1 MRTPISRQIVEFEDD
16 QGAGTHARHYSRYV
30 HRDFIVWL
38 SPAGRWTCGPANAD
52 TLERV
57 VQEVTEDE
65 PAFSYHEGCSSLLV
79 SRDIAEIMLAN
90 CRVGVTY

>member
-1 MRTPISRQIVEFEDD
+1 MKTPISRQIVEFENDGD
-16 QGAGTHARHYSRYV
+16 AGEHARHYSRYV

-38 SPAGRWTCGPANAD
+38 APNGRWTCGPANTA

-57 VQEVTEDE
+57 EREVTEDE
-65 PAFSYHEGCSSLLV
+65 PAFSYHEGCSGLLV
-79 SRDIAEIMLAN
+79 SRSIAEIMLAN